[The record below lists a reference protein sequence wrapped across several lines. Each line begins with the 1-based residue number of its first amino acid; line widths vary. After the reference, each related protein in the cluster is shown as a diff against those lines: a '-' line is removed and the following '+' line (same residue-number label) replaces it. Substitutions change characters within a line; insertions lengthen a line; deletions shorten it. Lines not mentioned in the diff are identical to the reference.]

1 MYTEWTKHSTQ
12 KGKNS
17 SVFKRL
23 IRPFTRISHLHFIH
37 KGSSDQRE
45 LSDVPRITVQ
55 VNSRMEWTTTLQ
67 INKPTYSLI
76 HTDVSMWC
84 NCLKLVQIRTVSDH
98 SVCKD
103 TNLAQIS

>member
-1 MYTEWTKHSTQ
+1 MDKAQYAEGKKFFSFQ
-12 KGKNS
+12 KVNQTY
-17 SVFKRL
+17 
-23 IRPFTRISHLHFIH
+23 FTRISHLHFIH